1 MFHKCAYADRCGVF
15 DVGLWLWYTVYIYTT
30 YTQGDDMP
38 QKFQYSDDGSRYH
51 TLKYHNMRIWGRPVY
66 KAVVDAGF
74 TCPNI
79 DGSCGSGGCI
89 YCSGGSGYFTA
100 PALSVREQILRE
112 SARIRASHPDAG
124 VIAYFQAHTNT
135 YGSPERLREVY
146 SQALECGVCGISCAT
161 RADCID
167 GERAELLASLGVPVT
182 VELGLQTAHDSTA
195 EYINRGH
202 DFARFL
208 EGFRTAR
215 EYGLRVC
222 VHIINGLP
230 GETPEMMLQT
240 AEILGKLR
248 PDGVKIHLLH
258 VIEGTALA
266 QLWRGGDYA
275 PMEMQDY
282 IDVTV
287 RQLELLPAETV
298 IERLTGDGDRNTLL
312 APLWS
317 LDKRAV
323 LGGIMKRQKQLDS
336 IQGARFRED

>member
-1 MFHKCAYADRCGVF
+1 
-15 DVGLWLWYTVYIYTT
+15 
-30 YTQGDDMP
+30 MP

-51 TLKYHNMRIWGRPVY
+51 TLKYHNRRTWGRPVF

-79 DGSCGSGGCI
+79 DGKCGSGGCI

-100 PALSVREQILRE
+100 PALSVREQIERE
-112 SARIRASHPDAG
+112 SARIREKHPEAG
-124 VIAYFQAHTNT
+124 IIAYFQAHTNT
-135 YGSPERLREVY
+135 YGSLERLREVY
-146 SQALECGVCGISCAT
+146 SQALECDICGISAAT

-167 GERAELLASLGVPVT
+167 RERAGFLASLGIPVT

-195 EYINRGH
+195 EFINRGH
-202 DFARFL
+202 DFAAFL
-208 EGFRTAR
+208 EGFRIAR
-215 EYGLRVC
+215 ECGLRVC

-230 GETPEMMLQT
+230 VETPEMMLQT

-258 VIEGTALA
+258 VIENTVLA
-266 QLWRGGDYA
+266 ELWRRGEYP

-282 IDVTV
+282 IDITV
-287 RQLELLPAETV
+287 RQLELFPPETV
-298 IERLTGDGDRNTLL
+298 IERLTGDGDRKTLL

-317 LDKRAV
+317 LDKRSV

-336 IQGARFRED
+336 VQGMKFREV